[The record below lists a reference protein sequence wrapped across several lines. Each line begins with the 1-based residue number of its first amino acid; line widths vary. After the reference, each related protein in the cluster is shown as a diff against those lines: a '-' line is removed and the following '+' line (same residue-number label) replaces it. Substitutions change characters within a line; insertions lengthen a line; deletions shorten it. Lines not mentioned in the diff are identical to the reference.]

1 MTKRRVR
8 GAWRWRSN
16 VPGSMFPGVERA
28 HQPGPRAARA
38 WLVMRQRRE
47 TLTDRGGRT
56 LLRTDRPAGSKLQES
71 RYAPQ
76 TSSKSNVPESLRAR
90 KATRHKVT
98 CKRGRG
104 AGGQTDQ
111 LPLQPEACSCRRAPS
126 TPPVI
131 ADSCDERDEALSSDG
146 ITQPWTVESVI
157 ARWKSIA
164 CRGPCIDLLR
174 AS

>member
-1 MTKRRVR
+1 MACHATEKRR
-8 GAWRWRSN
+8 AI
-16 VPGSMFPGVERA
+16 
-28 HQPGPRAARA
+28 
-38 WLVMRQRRE
+38 
-47 TLTDRGGRT
+47 LTDRGGRT

-111 LPLQPEACSCRRAPS
+111 LPEQPEAISCRRARAPS
-126 TPPVI
+126 IPPVI
-131 ADSCDERDEALSSDG
+131 ADSCDEKDEILSSDG
-146 ITQPWTVESVI
+146 ITQP
-157 ARWKSIA
+157 
-164 CRGPCIDLLR
+164 
-174 AS
+174 